1 MIEDRIQILRRAAR
15 ISSRENNEKVW
26 CVIAGNDRLL
36 DDIAYNAITAKD
48 RAKILFRET
57 ITLEE
62 KRTLKKYDCIM
73 IKGEELKIRELTN
86 YSNERGGASVQFT
99 TELLKEKPNLLIL
112 IGLEETGFIKT
123 EIKSGF
129 RIPSFLKTTFTP
141 ILDVSDVVLTTLLI
155 SVENDDDVT
164 KVKKISKDNT
174 LFGIDLKNTIKNELN
189 ENADSEQNSDEKE
202 KSEEENQ

>member
-48 RAKILFRET
+48 RTKILFRET

-73 IKGEELKIRELTN
+73 IKAKNLK
-86 YSNERGGASVQFT
+86 
-99 TELLKEKPNLLIL
+99 
-112 IGLEETGFIKT
+112 
-123 EIKSGF
+123 
-129 RIPSFLKTTFTP
+129 
-141 ILDVSDVVLTTLLI
+141 
-155 SVENDDDVT
+155 
-164 KVKKISKDNT
+164 
-174 LFGIDLKNTIKNELN
+174 
-189 ENADSEQNSDEKE
+189 
-202 KSEEENQ
+202 